1 MGDYSKAANLT
12 YTTKSQHVSIGQGI
26 NDKVTYVSSYHLAYL
41 VIERMSERRQREE
54 EKKRKI
60 YNDLKEGM
68 EQVSAVSNLSAQFVP
83 GVRRV

>member
-1 MGDYSKAANLT
+1 MGYYSKTANLT
-12 YTTKSQHVSIGQGI
+12 HTTKSQHVSIGSGI
-26 NDKVTYVSSYHLAYL
+26 NDKITYVSSYHLTYL

-68 EQVSAVSNLSAQFVP
+68 EQVSAVSNFKCTVCSWS
-83 GVRRV
+83 

>member
-1 MGDYSKAANLT
+1 
-12 YTTKSQHVSIGQGI
+12 
-26 NDKVTYVSSYHLAYL
+26 
-41 VIERMSERRQREE
+41 MSERRQREE